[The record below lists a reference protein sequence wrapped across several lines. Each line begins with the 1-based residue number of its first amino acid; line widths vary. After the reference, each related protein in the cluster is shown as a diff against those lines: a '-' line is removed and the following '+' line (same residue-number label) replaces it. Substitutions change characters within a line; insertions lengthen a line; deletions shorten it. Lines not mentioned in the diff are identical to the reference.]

1 MKYLLMGLVIVLL
14 MAIVVGTVYVAA
26 CLWTVV
32 AAYGALHFT
41 GLNLY
46 FFYLVFYTLL
56 VSLFFNFKDKVNVGK
71 N

>member
-32 AAYGALHFT
+32 AAYGASHFT
-41 GLNLY
+41 GLSLY